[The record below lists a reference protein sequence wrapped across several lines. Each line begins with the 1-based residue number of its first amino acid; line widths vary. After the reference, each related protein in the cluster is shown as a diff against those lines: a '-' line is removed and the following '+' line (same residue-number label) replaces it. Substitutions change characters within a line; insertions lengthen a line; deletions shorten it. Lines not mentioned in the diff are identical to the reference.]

1 MPELPEVETIRR
13 ALASEVCGKWV
24 TSVRGES
31 VALRRPLDVKELAAV
46 LPGRRFLEPRRRGKF
61 LLLDTQPDGSFLIHL
76 GMSGNIQIVPAAAP
90 LRAHTH
96 LILELD
102 DGREL
107 RFVDPRRFGMAV
119 WLEPG
124 DEANDSSL
132 NKLGME
138 PLDPRLSQMLPP
150 LIRNRR
156 APIKSLLLDQHL
168 VAGIG
173 NIYAAEALW
182 RAGIHPKRAGNRI
195 SHARLMDLTD
205 TVQEVLAEAIAEG
218 GTTLRDFAT
227 PDGNSGYF
235 AVNLQIYGRQGE
247 PCLRCGTTEH
257 LCKLGDVSGNLPIV
271 EAFLPHVRIE
281 ADAAFGKQL
290 AELDGRQRSLLL
302 PIDHDVPGG
311 LASTVLRCARFT
323 ERMCAGLIAA
333 YLEYR

>member
-13 ALASEVCGKWV
+13 ALSSEVCGKRV
-24 TSVRGES
+24 TSVRGKS
-31 VALRRPLDVKELAAV
+31 VALRRPLDIEELGAV
-46 LPGRRFLEPRRRGKF
+46 LPGRQFLEPRRRGKF
-61 LLLDTQPDGSFLIHL
+61 LLLDTDPTGSLLFHL
-76 GMSGNIQIVPAAAP
+76 GMSGVIQFVPAAAP
-90 LRAHTH
+90 RRAHTH

-124 DEANDSSL
+124 EEVDDPSL
-132 NKLGME
+132 RTLGME
-138 PLDPRLSQMLPP
+138 PLDPDLSQSLPP

-156 APIKSLLLDQHL
+156 APIKSLLLDQRL

-195 SHARLMDLTD
+195 SLARLTALTN
-205 TVQEVLAEAIAEG
+205 TVQEVLAEALAEG

-235 AVNLQIYGRQGE
+235 AVNLQVYGRQGE
-247 PCLRCGTTEH
+247 PCLRCGTA
-257 LCKLGDVSGNLPIV
+257 IRA
-271 EAFLPHVRIE
+271 EAI
-281 ADAAFGKQL
+281 G
-290 AELDGRQRSLLL
+290 GRTTAWC
-302 PIDHDVPGG
+302 P
-311 LASTVLRCARFT
+311 RCQK
-323 ERMCAGLIAA
+323 
-333 YLEYR
+333 

>member
-13 ALASEVCGKWV
+13 ALSSEVCGKRV

-31 VALRRPLDVKELAAV
+31 VALRRPLDVEELGV
-46 LPGRRFLEPRRRGKF
+46 ILPGRQFLAPRRRGKF
-61 LLLDTQPDGSFLIHL
+61 LLLDTDPAGSLLLHL
-76 GMSGNIQIVPAAAP
+76 GMSGIIQLVPTTARF
-90 LRAHTH
+90 RAHTH
-96 LILELD
+96 LILKLD

-124 DEANDSSL
+124 DEADDPSL
-132 NKLGME
+132 GALGME
-138 PLDPRLSQMLPP
+138 PLGPGLSQSLPP

-182 RAGIHPKRAGNRI
+182 RAGIHPRRAGNRI
-195 SHARLMDLTD
+195 SLARLTALTD
-205 TVQEVLAEAIAEG
+205 AVQEVLAEAIAEG

-235 AVNLQIYGRQGE
+235 AVNLQVYGRQGE
-247 PCLRCGTTEH
+247 PCLRCGATLRAEAIGGRTTTW
-257 LCKLGDVSGNLPIV
+257 CPCC
-271 EAFLPHVRIE
+271 
-281 ADAAFGKQL
+281 
-290 AELDGRQRSLLL
+290 QR
-302 PIDHDVPGG
+302 
-311 LASTVLRCARFT
+311 
-323 ERMCAGLIAA
+323 
-333 YLEYR
+333 